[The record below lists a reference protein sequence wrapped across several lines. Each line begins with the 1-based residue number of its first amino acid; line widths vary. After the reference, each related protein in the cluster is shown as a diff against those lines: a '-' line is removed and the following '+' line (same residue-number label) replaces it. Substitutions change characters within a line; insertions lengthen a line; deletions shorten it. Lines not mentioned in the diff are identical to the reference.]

1 MSKHFWDQILIDM
14 FSYSLAVISIF
25 TLLGISLSHMEVGEN
40 ILFPML
46 HSILGLMLFLLS
58 CHSSVLPNKRV
69 KLTVCVYVFVC
80 VFLCLCLLFTKIHS
94 CTTNYVHHSRN
105 TKFKISLFGYGFSI
119 ELIIHMDWKYLSV
132 YEVWTYSNWK
142 YTES

>member
-80 VFLCLCLLFTKIHS
+80 VFLCVYVCFSQKYIPAHRIMYIIQETPSSKFLFLAMVS
-94 CTTNYVHHSRN
+94 Q
-105 TKFKISLFGYGFSI
+105 
-119 ELIIHMDWKYLSV
+119 
-132 YEVWTYSNWK
+132 
-142 YTES
+142 